1 MFVISSRYTD
11 VQQVFSQRPFQIH
24 INKTKHCVDMTWY
37 SCPGPVLAR
46 IISLPLQ
53 CSTWYRRPS
62 WRCWTCKGLRWD
74 VATSTSKTSEVVLL
88 LQLMLSICWS
98 LERATST
105 NTLERRQSFHLR
117 LFGSR
122 CNVGTTAVL
131 LTLDVFLHTQS
142 LSRFPCWPSS
152 DGRLCCSVEPPEL
165 CRTGHH
171 LWPILQPYAHTQH
184 SFRTSLIY
192 RSKHHLKPT
201 KAEDFIQRQH
211 NVWWCQGRR
220 IGFSKLHNHT
230 PVFLQCDYPL
240 NNLENLPI

>member
-11 VQQVFSQRPFQIH
+11 VQPVFSQRPFQIH

-105 NTLERRQSFHLR
+105 NTLQRRQSFTFKVVWEQMQRRHHSSSAYSGRVSSYTEFISVSVLAKFR
-117 LFGSR
+117 RKTLLQRRASR
-122 CNVGTTAVL
+122 VV
-131 LTLDVFLHTQS
+131 
-142 LSRFPCWPSS
+142 
-152 DGRLCCSVEPPEL
+152 
-165 CRTGHH
+165 
-171 LWPILQPYAHTQH
+171 
-184 SFRTSLIY
+184 
-192 RSKHHLKPT
+192 
-201 KAEDFIQRQH
+201 
-211 NVWWCQGRR
+211 
-220 IGFSKLHNHT
+220 
-230 PVFLQCDYPL
+230 
-240 NNLENLPI
+240 